1 MVTAMKTLSLFT
13 LRAAFGALFGVLA
26 LITQGVA
33 ATAPSAPVQVEAP
46 KAIAYR
52 IAPSDKLSI
61 AVIGEPELNAANK
74 RVDASG
80 NINLALVLDVRVAG
94 LTVSEA
100 QTAVENAYKDGRILR
115 NPQVSI
121 NIEEYSPREV
131 SISGMIKIPGKYPLP
146 PETVMTL
153 KDLVL
158 KAGGFTDTASGT
170 KVKITRTSSDGTA
183 KIYIKD
189 IDSLLRGRQAAN
201 STDGAF
207 PLEPG
212 DLVYVP
218 EKII

>member
-1 MVTAMKTLSLFT
+1 MKTNIGPFLHRTILMIV
-13 LRAAFGALFGVLA
+13 GCLA
-26 LITQGVA
+26 LVSPLSA
-33 ATAPSAPVQVEAP
+33 ASTPAGPAPAEAP
-46 KAIAYR
+46 KTVAYR
-52 IAPSDKLSI
+52 IAPSDKLSVS
-61 AVIGEPELNAANK
+61 VIGETELNAANK

-80 NINLALVLDVRVAG
+80 NINLALVLDVHVAG

-100 QTAVENAYKDGRILR
+100 QTAIENAYKDGRILR

-146 PETVMTL
+146 PETVLTL

-158 KAGGFTDTASGT
+158 KAGGFSDTASGT
-170 KVKITRTSSDGTA
+170 KVKITRTLPDGTS
-183 KIYIKD
+183 KIFIKD

>member
-1 MVTAMKTLSLFT
+1 MPPTFRPLFRVTLGLLLGGAALVSALPAAGPAEPPKT
-13 LRAAFGALFGVLA
+13 V
-26 LITQGVA
+26 
-33 ATAPSAPVQVEAP
+33 
-46 KAIAYR
+46 AYR

-61 AVIGEPELNAANK
+61 SIIGESDLNAGNK

-80 NINLALVLDVRVAG
+80 NINLALVNDVRVAG
-94 LTVSEA
+94 LTVAEA
-100 QTAVENAYKDGRILR
+100 QVAVENAYKNGRILR

-146 PETVMTL
+146 PETVLTL

-158 KAGGFTDTASGT
+158 RAGGFQDTANGS
-170 KVKITRTSSDGTA
+170 KVRVIRTRTDATT
-183 KIYIKD
+183 KIFIKD
-189 IDSLLRGRQAAN
+189 IDSVIRAKDTKN
-201 STDGAF
+201 SADGSF
-207 PLEPG
+207 VLEPG

>member
-1 MVTAMKTLSLFT
+1 MIVNAVKRSRPSLSILW
-13 LRAAFGALFGVLA
+13 GVLVFA
-26 LITQGVA
+26 AELCAASKPAAPVA
-33 ATAPSAPVQVEAP
+33 APAEPP

-61 AVIGEPELNAANK
+61 AVIGEQELNAGNK

-80 NINLALVLDVRVAG
+80 KINLALISDVHVAG
-94 LTVSEA
+94 LTVGQA
-100 QTAVENAYKDGRILR
+100 QAAVENAYKEGRILR

-131 SISGMIKIPGKYPLP
+131 SISGMIKVGGKYPLP

-158 KAGGFTDTASGT
+158 KAGGFQDTANGS
-170 KVKITRTSSDGTA
+170 KVRVSRTLPDGTI
-183 KIYIKD
+183 KIHIKD
-189 IDSLLRGRQAAN
+189 IDSVIRGKDTKN
-201 STDGAF
+201 SSDGSFA
-207 PLEPG
+207 LEPG